1 MFYNNLDYIYHNDM
15 VDNLDVTRCLLY
27 VVYGML
33 VVSYY
38 VETRIDLLAIIFSD
52 IYISFKLVF
61 HD

>member
-1 MFYNNLDYIYHNDM
+1 M